1 MQLWFLS
8 LYFQIFWNLILKN
21 ALNIKILDFVI
32 VQSTNSLYNLEL
44 NHLSLFYEST
54 TLFTILFIKQK

>member
-1 MQLWFLS
+1 
-8 LYFQIFWNLILKN
+8 LILKN